1 MKNADCV
8 LEIPDMKD
16 RNDKLDI
23 GVVTDT
29 VDRIEPTG
37 LAEGVLLRST
47 LKAQNSRWWNGFE
60 ADIDLLNVDQAL
72 RPSLGPCLS

>member
-1 MKNADCV
+1 M

-16 RNDKLDI
+16 RDDKLDI

-29 VDRIEPTG
+29 VNRIEPTG

-47 LKAQNSRWWNGFE
+47 LRHKVHIGGMS
-60 ADIDLLNVDQAL
+60 
-72 RPSLGPCLS
+72 

>member
-1 MKNADCV
+1 MKSEGTVEDLKKTYLAYALKNANYV

-16 RNDKLDI
+16 RDDKLDI

-29 VDRIEPTG
+29 VNRIEPTG

-47 LKAQNSRWWNGFE
+47 LRHKVHIGGMS
-60 ADIDLLNVDQAL
+60 
-72 RPSLGPCLS
+72 